1 MVTIFE
7 FIQLFPIHVTPRSA
21 GRAHAVQRAFS
32 RRATAV
38 PSDVL
43 VGMEKPTPRYPTH
56 IRRQG
61 PTLKWKNEAPRKS
74 EIGIS
79 QDLNRQKKGPA
90 SR

>member
-1 MVTIFE
+1 MVAIFE

-43 VGMEKPTPRYPTH
+43 VVMEKPTPRYPTY

-61 PTLKWKNEAPRKS
+61 PTLKWNETPRKS
-74 EIGIS
+74 EISIS
-79 QDLNRQKKGPA
+79 QDMNRQKEGPA